1 MLESYATMLK
11 ETKNKHVDITPQLMV
26 KVMDMI
32 KWSKD
37 DVLSN
42 DFYSQPHL
50 FQPPIEAISALG
62 CVSSPHFQK
71 VLMTGELCTFSAPTA
86 ALF

>member
-1 MLESYATMLK
+1 MQERQEAMLESYATMLK
-11 ETKNKHVDITPQLMV
+11 ETKNKHVDSAPELMV

-37 DVLSN
+37 DVLSDN
-42 DFYSQPHL
+42 FYSQPHL

-62 CVSSPHFQK
+62 CISSPHF
-71 VLMTGELCTFSAPTA
+71 
-86 ALF
+86 